1 MKKNKLDYKHDFPQ
15 LISKL
20 ENMIIIGVFLPKER
34 LVEANLAQRMGVSRA
49 WIRDSLKILETK
61 GLVNMV
67 PYRGAMVA
75 DLSEQEVNDIFQ
87 VRVVL
92 ERLCNKLAADNFK
105 PEHKIILRNIAKK
118 IEQAHEN
125 DLYDEMIELNTE
137 FHEYITQIAQNVYLI
152 ETLKKV
158 RSRYYIFNTFAW
170 SNPEVVQQ
178 VLKEHK
184 QYIIALESRDYEM
197 LSTLARSHISYSK
210 DLYLNQIKRRK
221 I

>member
-1 MKKNKLDYKHDFPQ
+1 MKKNKLDYKRDFPQ

-20 ENMIIIGVFLPKER
+20 ENMIIIGAFLPKER
-34 LVEANLAQRMGVSRA
+34 LVEANLAQKMEVSRA
-49 WIRDSLKILETK
+49 WVRDALKILETK

-92 ERLCNKLAADNFK
+92 ERLCNKLAADNFQ
-105 PEHKIILRNIAKK
+105 PEHKIILSGIARK
-118 IEQAHEN
+118 IEQAYED
-125 DLYDEMIELNTE
+125 DLYDVMIELNTE
-137 FHEYITQIAQNVYLI
+137 FHEYITKIAHNVYLI
-152 ETLKKV
+152 ETLKKI

-170 SNPEVVQQ
+170 SNHEIVRK

-184 QYIIALESRDYEM
+184 QYIVALETKDYEL

-210 DLYLNQIKRRK
+210 DLYLNQVKRRK